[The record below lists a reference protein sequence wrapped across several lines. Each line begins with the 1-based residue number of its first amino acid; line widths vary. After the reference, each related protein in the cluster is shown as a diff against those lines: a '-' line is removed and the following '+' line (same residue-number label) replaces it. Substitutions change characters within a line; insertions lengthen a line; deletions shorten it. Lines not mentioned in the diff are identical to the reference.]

1 MVPEDSTLERDKTLY
16 IYSQY
21 LLVTRHHCKLDGIP
35 ENVISSK
42 QEMYTRYMETSLFV
56 HSCCVLPQVPFMA
69 IRILDGQWESQTAK
83 FKRMA
88 RCSMYGCTEIILISY
103 RNCPWADA
111 LSAWTTSACRLSVSS
126 QGSLLQ
132 QLCHPLPPAFSRR
145 HHILPDILKPQ
156 N

>member
-1 MVPEDSTLERDKTLY
+1 MVPEDSTLETDKTLY

-21 LLVTRHHCKLDGIP
+21 LLVTRHYCKLDGIP

-88 RCSMYGCTEIILISY
+88 RCSMYGCTEIILMLQLSLGRCTKCMDNQCLQIICVLTRFS
-103 RNCPWADA
+103 ATTA
-111 LSAWTTSACRLSVSS
+111 LSSS
-126 QGSLLQ
+126 PSCLQ
-132 QLCHPLPPAFSRR
+132 
-145 HHILPDILKPQ
+145 
-156 N
+156 